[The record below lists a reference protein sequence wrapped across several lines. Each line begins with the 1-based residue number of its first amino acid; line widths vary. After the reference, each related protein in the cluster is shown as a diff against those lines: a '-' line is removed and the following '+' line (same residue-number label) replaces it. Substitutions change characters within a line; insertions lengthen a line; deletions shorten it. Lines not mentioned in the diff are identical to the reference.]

1 MSTRMAMIAKNNE
14 TGDHAVFGPVYTES
28 GLNLMREVIEKRGG
42 WTVVLTCPLISKAEL
57 TGVQMPRASRRRTG
71 KHDPE
76 MAVPLATALA
86 ESLRAVHRDQ
96 CPEGSEADGTA
107 RTKED

>member
-1 MSTRMAMIAKNNE
+1 MSTANKTEAPEPGGGPVSTRMAMIAKNNE

-57 TGVQMPRASRRRTG
+57 TEVQMPRASRRLRPEETG
-71 KHDPE
+71 
-76 MAVPLATALA
+76 
-86 ESLRAVHRDQ
+86 
-96 CPEGSEADGTA
+96 GSSD
-107 RTKED
+107 